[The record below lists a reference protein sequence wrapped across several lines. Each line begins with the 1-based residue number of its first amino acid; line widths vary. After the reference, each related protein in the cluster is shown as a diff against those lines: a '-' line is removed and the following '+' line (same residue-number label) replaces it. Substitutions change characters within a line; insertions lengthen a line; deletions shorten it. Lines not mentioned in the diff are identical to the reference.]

1 VPLSDAELAR
11 FSRQLLLP
19 GMSGLAQERLRAARV
34 RVVGGGPIAGPA
46 LLYLAAAGVGTLYLD
61 DAADVAPE
69 DAAGWLYP
77 PGRAGEARVTAA
89 LEALKAA
96 SAFARA
102 RIHATGADPTAALVC
117 ATGRLAREA
126 AESARQA
133 GILHA
138 VVEGDEDGGAVV
150 VVPPGA
156 PCYSCAHRVGT
167 GVAPP
172 APTAAA
178 LGALA
183 AAELVLA
190 ISGALSPPQG
200 RRVDLT
206 RGEPR
211 SQPTSRLPGCACAA
225 GAA

>member
-1 VPLSDAELAR
+1 MPLSDAELAR

-19 GMSGLAQERLRAARV
+19 GMSGLAQARLRAARV

-46 LLYLAAAGVGTLYLD
+46 LLYLAEAGVGTLYLD
-61 DAADVAPE
+61 DAADAAPG
-69 DAAGWLYP
+69 DAAGWIYP

-96 SAFARA
+96 SAFSRA
-102 RIHATGADPTAALVC
+102 RIHATGAEPTAALVC
-117 ATGRLAREA
+117 ATGRVAREA
-126 AESARQA
+126 AEGARQA

-138 VVEGDEDGGAVV
+138 VVEPDEGGGGVV

-156 PCYSCAHRVGT
+156 PCYACNARVAT

-172 APTAAA
+172 APAASA

-190 ISGALSPPQG
+190 ISGALSPAQG
-200 RRVDLT
+200 RRIDLS

-211 SQPTSRLPGCACAA
+211 SRPTARLPGCACGA
-225 GAA
+225 GET